1 MIPALIAAVG
11 IALAGFAAYGTYWLL
26 LDARER
32 KRDADLADRWVAAYA
47 ARSAAAY
54 QESRYLRADERR
66 PE

>member
-32 KRDADLADRWVAAYA
+32 KRDADLADRWVAAY
-47 ARSAAAY
+47 
-54 QESRYLRADERR
+54 QESRYLRAYERR

>member
-32 KRDADLADRWVAAYA
+32 KRDADLADRWVAAY
-47 ARSAAAY
+47 

>member
-1 MIPALIAAVG
+1 VIPALIAAVG

-32 KRDADLADRWVAAYA
+32 KRDADLADRWVAAY
-47 ARSAAAY
+47 

>member
-1 MIPALIAAVG
+1 VIPALIAAVG

-32 KRDADLADRWVAAYA
+32 KRDADLADRWVAAY
-47 ARSAAAY
+47 R
-54 QESRYLRADERR
+54 ESRYLRADERR

>member
-11 IALAGFAAYGTYWLL
+11 IALAGFAAYGTYCLL

-32 KRDADLADRWVAAYA
+32 KRDADLADRWVAAY
-47 ARSAAAY
+47 

>member
-1 MIPALIAAVG
+1 MIPALIVAVG
-11 IALAGFAAYGTYWLL
+11 IALASVAPATVTYWLL

-32 KRDADLADRWVAAYA
+32 KRDADLADRWVAAY
-47 ARSAAAY
+47 

>member
-1 MIPALIAAVG
+1 VIAAFIAAVG
-11 IALAGFAAYGTYWLL
+11 IALAGFATYGTYWLV

-32 KRDADLADRWVAAYA
+32 KRDAEAADRWV
-47 ARSAAAY
+47 AAY

>member
-32 KRDADLADRWVAAYA
+32 KRDADLADRWVAAY
-47 ARSAAAY
+47 
-54 QESRYLRADERR
+54 QETRYLRADERR

>member
-11 IALAGFAAYGTYWLL
+11 IALAGFAAYGTYWLV

-32 KRDADLADRWVAAYA
+32 KRDADLADRWVAAY
-47 ARSAAAY
+47 